1 MLGGFPV
8 IYGIDPHSSE
18 SSPSHTL
25 GTIGISPDGRQFRYV
40 KNNASNAM
48 VAGTLQQAPVEDTG
62 DQNLTPAANAAIGA
76 TSVSLATAT
85 VTANQY
91 ADGYLVITSTPGEGL
106 YYRIKGHAAATA
118 ATVVIN
124 LHDPL
129 KIAVTTGSKADL
141 VANPYNGV
149 LINPT
154 TQTSAPV
161 GLALTSCPASYYT
174 WIQTKGPGVVLAQ
187 GTLTVG
193 YQCVAS
199 NGTPGAVESGV
210 DATDAQALV
219 GVSLTGCAT
228 TENGAVLLNL
238 P

>member
-1 MLGGFPV
+1 
-8 IYGIDPHSSE
+8 
-18 SSPSHTL
+18 
-25 GTIGISPDGRQFRYV
+25 
-40 KNNASNAM
+40 M
-48 VAGTLQQAPVEDTG
+48 VTV
-62 DQNLTPAANAAIGA
+62 AA
-76 TSVSLATAT
+76 AT
-85 VTANQY
+85 VTADQY
-91 ADGYLVITSTPGEGL
+91 AGGYLVVTSTPGEGL

-118 ATVVIN
+118 ATVTVN
-124 LHDPL
+124 LYDPL
-129 KIAVTTGSKADL
+129 IVAVTASSKVDF

-154 TQTSAPV
+154 TATSAPV
-161 GLALTSCPASYYT
+161 GLALTACPASYYT
-174 WIQTKGPGVVLAQ
+174 WIQTKGPGTVLAQ

-228 TENGAVLLNL
+228 GEYGAVLLNL
-238 P
+238 S